1 MASEWGLSVATFPIP
16 QVASRL
22 WVLPGSVSPHVH
34 WAGRRFVANL
44 TTSSGDQNSNRSRF
58 WCSSGFRNSSTFGK
72 GQVEFWF
79 MRDWCK
85 TLPGCVMC
93 YAEVPVAVGETWR
106 VPKSKG
112 LKNPSAW
119 VQKYIYI
126 FLKKATA
133 FLELF
138 PFWEFLAAETVT
150 QQQCVLTVVSYTRE
164 GFERSLRMEISFG
177 RIRLW
182 ISFVGFS
189 KSSLE
194 FSKELELLCVP
205 TENQEVRKSLHSIV

>member
-1 MASEWGLSVATFPIP
+1 MCIGLGGGLWQTSQHRLEIRIQTEVGSGVALASGIAPPLGRGRWSFDLWGIGAKPTGV
-16 QVASRL
+16 RD
-22 WVLPGSVSPHVH
+22 VLCRGPRGC
-34 WAGRRFVANL
+34 WGNL
-44 TTSSGDQNSNRSRF
+44 
-58 WCSSGFRNSSTFGK
+58 
-72 GQVEFWF
+72 
-79 MRDWCK
+79 
-85 TLPGCVMC
+85 
-93 YAEVPVAVGETWR
+93 
-106 VPKSKG
+106 KG
-112 LKNPSAW
+112 LQIQRAEKSFFCLSTK
-119 VQKYIYI
+119 KYIYI
-126 FLKKATA
+126 LKKATA

-194 FSKELELLCVP
+194 FSKELELLRVP

>member
-1 MASEWGLSVATFPIP
+1 MRFVCSHIP
-16 QVASRL
+16 FS
-22 WVLPGSVSPHVH
+22 PGSLQTLSSTCNCVPTHVLGGEEVCGKPKKTIF
-34 WAGRRFVANL
+34 W
-44 TTSSGDQNSNRSRF
+44 DQNSNRSNF
-58 WCSSGFRNSSTFGK
+58 WCRWIPSGFRNTSTFGK

-85 TLPGCVMC
+85 TYQGARCVMQRSLWLL
-93 YAEVPVAVGETWR
+93 GK
-106 VPKSKG
+106 PKGCPDEG
-112 LKNPSAW
+112 LKNPYSTL
-119 VQKYIYI
+119 VQHF
-126 FLKKATA
+126 FLKKAIA

-138 PFWEFLAAETVT
+138 PFREFLAVETVT

-177 RIRLW
+177 RIKLW

-194 FSKELELLCVP
+194 FSKELELLHVP